1 MEDLFSAA
9 KNFHAEGDI
18 RSAEKHYKQVL
29 RLDPGN
35 SNALYLLAVL
45 LHENGRSIRALS
57 LLRKGL
63 DAVSDQL
70 MSDDSA
76 EIREEI
82 FSVCEEEA
90 ERGAEMIITFAT
102 DKGLKLDA
110 TADELVD
117 HLENLDDDEDIE
129 FSTIGINNLSRIL
142 RFLFII

>member
-1 MEDLFSAA
+1 MLEEQF
-9 KNFHAEGDI
+9 
-18 RSAEKHYKQVL
+18 
-29 RLDPGN
+29 
-35 SNALYLLAVL
+35 
-45 LHENGRSIRALS
+45 
-57 LLRKGL
+57 
-63 DAVSDQL
+63 DAVWDQL
-70 MSDDSA
+70 MSDNNA

-129 FSTIGINNLSRIL
+129 LTPEMLADVAGGRRTGRRIIRRMNLRYHRAFRANLGFNPHGGKDAIRGESLKAIK
-142 RFLFII
+142 